1 MTWAFTYLVIFLL
14 GFTLA
19 IVTGLM
25 KRLLYPSDLCDCV
38 IVPAHEHWARLHT
51 PKTDLLVSFLT
62 FFGLAALLLQ
72 GLTTMSH
79 QMEIM
84 IGCAIGLLGA
94 ILFRGW
100 LCKTCEPMKHLDASH
115 GLAKV
120 VKTIPVNGFGQ
131 IELQVGDFYVKLA
144 ARSRSSEPIPDGT
157 VVDILDRDESIM
169 IVSPAQDSSQGVTGD
184 RA

>member
-19 IVTGLM
+19 IVTGLV
-25 KRLLYPSDLCDCV
+25 KRLLYPSDLCDSV

-79 QMEIM
+79 QFEII
-84 IGCAIGLLGA
+84 IGCAIGLVGA
-94 ILFRGW
+94 VIFRGW
-100 LCKTCEPMKHLDASH
+100 LCKTCEPAKHLDASH
-115 GLAKV
+115 GTAMV
-120 VKTIPVNGFGQ
+120 TRTIPTNGFGQ
-131 IELQVGDFYVKLA
+131 IELQVGNFFVKLA
-144 ARSRSSEPIPDGT
+144 ARSYGDEPIPSGT
-157 VVDILDRDESIM
+157 TVTILERDESIV
-169 IVSPAQDSSQGVTGD
+169 IVSPCEDDTTGPD
-184 RA
+184 GHDA

>member
-19 IVTGLM
+19 IVTGLV
-25 KRLLYPSDLCDCV
+25 KRLLHPSDLCDSV

-62 FFGLAALLLQ
+62 FFGLVALVLQ
-72 GLTTMSH
+72 GLTLMTH
-79 QMEIM
+79 QMEIL
-84 IGCAIGLLGA
+84 IGLAAGLIGA
-94 ILFRGW
+94 IIFRGW
-100 LCKTCEPMKHLDASH
+100 LCKTCEPAKHLEASS
-115 GLAKV
+115 GTARV

-144 ARSRSSEPIPDGT
+144 ARSRESEPIPDGT
-157 VVDILDRDESIM
+157 VVTILERDESIL
-169 IVSPAQDSSQGVTGD
+169 IVSPCDHENGDSSPKD
-184 RA
+184 S